1 MPCNIFEEECSYLI
15 REAKVHSNCC
25 YITCT
30 YYVHM
35 QLCNCSTYCIPSLI
49 LHLTYSVTCIGFV
62 WCHGSSVSTSTTR
75 VSYLIG
81 NRMVSAQ
88 KDGNTKDPNSHYDEV
103 EMEPKGD
110 FLTESG
116 HSNPA
121 TEPQHEMCEMG
132 VTSTDV
138 TMEENPAYQSVDL
151 AAAKP

>member
-1 MPCNIFEEECSYLI
+1 ME
-15 REAKVHSNCC
+15 
-25 YITCT
+25 
-30 YYVHM
+30 
-35 QLCNCSTYCIPSLI
+35 LCN
-49 LHLTYSVTCIGFV
+49 SVMCIGFV
-62 WCHGSSVSTSTTR
+62 WCHGGSVSTSTTR

-81 NRMVSAQ
+81 NRMVSTQ
-88 KDGNTKDPNSHYDEV
+88 KDGNTKGPASHYDEV

-132 VTSTDV
+132 VTSSDV
-138 TMEENPAYQSVDL
+138 AMEENPACQSVDL